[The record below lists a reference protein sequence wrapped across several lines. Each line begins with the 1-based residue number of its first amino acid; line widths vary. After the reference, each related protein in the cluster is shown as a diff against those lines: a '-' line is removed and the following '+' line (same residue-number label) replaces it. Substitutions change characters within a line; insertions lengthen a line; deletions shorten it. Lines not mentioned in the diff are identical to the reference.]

1 MQKQNMLRSIVNFQC
16 LLLRLSKK
24 RIKVLFFLVIRYFSF
39 IPKIL
44 LKKMTYPDEK
54 KLQKTKYTVEILN
67 HDASSKTQKL
77 YSTQQIKCIF
87 FSVSF

>member
-1 MQKQNMLRSIVNFQC
+1 
-16 LLLRLSKK
+16 
-24 RIKVLFFLVIRYFSF
+24 
-39 IPKIL
+39 
-44 LKKMTYPDEK
+44 MTYPDEK